1 MLNDA
6 LVMKNQE
13 ELNLLKK
20 TLDALVFQFVIV
32 QYNHYSLVD
41 EAKSFLSQQ
50 FPERTQ
56 TTIRLDSTVAFD
68 FIPQILGCEN
78 GFIFLENA
86 EQLLDESYK
95 TISIGLNQRRD
106 NFSLR
111 PIQIVTFLPDDV
123 QILRDFKT
131 LLPDVYSI
139 VNLIV
144 KLKKQTER
152 SEFIPMLP
160 DESENKYNNRKEAE
174 EDITRFTERLKS
186 LDSSQENLAL
196 IIQLKYNLASAYN
209 FLGEYDK
216 ALDVLK
222 NVHPL
227 TNPNA

>member
-1 MLNDA
+1 MNDA

-41 EAKSFLSQQ
+41 EAKSFISQQ

-222 NVHPL
+222 NVHPP
-227 TNPNA
+227 TNPTA

>member
-1 MLNDA
+1 MG
-6 LVMKNQE
+6 K
-13 ELNLLKK
+13 
-20 TLDALVFQFVIV
+20 
-32 QYNHYSLVD
+32 
-41 EAKSFLSQQ
+41 
-50 FPERTQ
+50 Q
-56 TTIRLDSTVAFD
+56 TGKHFT
-68 FIPQILGCEN
+68 
-78 GFIFLENA
+78 
-86 EQLLDESYK
+86 
-95 TISIGLNQRRD
+95 
-106 NFSLR
+106 FS
-111 PIQIVTFLPDDV
+111 PDDV

-160 DESENKYNNRKEAE
+160 DESENKYNNRKESE

-186 LDSSQENLAL
+186 LDSSQENLPL

-222 NVHPL
+222 NDPPP